1 MEHMNMKTLK
11 KSRSLI
17 GLGLLAASLASG
29 SVYAKAS
36 ADEVAQLGTKLTP
49 LGAEKGA
56 NKDGSIP
63 AWDGGLTKA
72 PACFDGSTYLCDP
85 FADDKPLYE
94 ITNANKDQY
103 KDKLTPGLLAMLEKY
118 PTFKIPVYKSQRT
131 FANPQKIYD
140 LTRNNASKTELVT
153 GGNGLANLDA
163 FGIPFPIPKTALEVL
178 WNHLL
183 RYRGDTAWR
192 KAAQVAPQP
201 NGQFSVV
208 VFHDQ
213 VAYRAGIKDVGP
225 DEDTNVLFYFKQQV
239 ISPARLAGN
248 VLLVHETID
257 QVKEP
262 RLAWVYNAGQRRVR
276 RAPQVSYDGPGTAA
290 DGLRTA
296 DNLDMFNGAPDRYEW
311 TLIGKKE
318 MIIPYN
324 NYKIDDTKLK
334 YTDIIK
340 PGHVAPDLTR
350 YEMHRV
356 WVIDAKLK
364 KGTRHIYDRRTM
376 YIDED
381 SWQATM
387 IDLYD
392 GRGNLWRVQQ
402 AYNKQ
407 WYTVPT
413 MFYAVEAVYDLTS
426 SRYLVTGLKNEEKD
440 GFIFNTEWSKQE
452 FNPNALR
459 SSGVR

>member
-1 MEHMNMKTLK
+1 MNMIKSK
-11 KSRSLI
+11 KRSSLM
-17 GLGLLAASLASG
+17 GLGILAAALSVG
-29 SVYAKAS
+29 SAYAKVG
-36 ADEVAQLGTKLTP
+36 ADEAAKLGTSLTP
-49 LGAEKGA
+49 VGGEKAA

-63 AWDGGLTKA
+63 AWEGGLSKA
-72 PACFDGSTYLCDP
+72 PACFTGGSFLCDP
-85 FADDKPLYE
+85 FPEDKPLYE

-103 KDKLTPGLLAMLEKY
+103 KDKLTPGLIAMLEKY
-118 PTFKIPVYKSQRT
+118 PNFKIPVYPSRRT
-131 FANPQKIYD
+131 ASSPQKVYD
-140 LTRNNASKTELVT
+140 LTKNNATKTELVPS
-153 GGNGLANLDA
+153 GNGLLNVDA

-178 WNHLL
+178 WNHIL
-183 RYRGDTAWR
+183 RYRGDSIER
-192 KAAQVAPQP
+192 RAAQVAPQP
-201 NGQFSVV
+201 NGAFSVV
-208 VFHDQ
+208 TFHDQ
-213 VAYRAGIKDVGP
+213 AAYRAGIKDVGP

-276 RAPQVSYDGPGTAA
+276 RAPQVAYDGPGTAA

-311 TLIGKKE
+311 TLVGKKE

-324 NYKIDDTKLK
+324 NYKVDDPSLK
-334 YTDIIK
+334 YADMIK
-340 PGHVAPDLTR
+340 PGHIDPAITR
-350 YEMHRV
+350 YELHRV

-364 KGTRHIYDRRTM
+364 PGTRHIYARRTM

-381 SWQATM
+381 SWQIGL

-392 GRGNLWRVQQ
+392 GRGNLWRVQKSYAMQ
-402 AYNKQ
+402 YYNAN
-407 WYTVPT
+407 TF
-413 MFYAVEAVYDLTS
+413 FYAIEAVHDLTS
-426 SRYLVTGLKNEEKD
+426 GRYLVTGLKNEEKA
-440 GFIFNTEWSKQE
+440 GYVFNLDWSKQE